1 MTTITLQK
9 RFSQN
14 VITGGASILSQE
26 VIRGG
31 QALFDEL
38 SLNMEYFYP
47 NKVVDIPAKLESMLS
62 RANLPTN
69 AWLEKDKFKNL
80 VLVYLDKDGEEVRVA
95 CAIALTH
102 KDEILLQ
109 DRTGLPVQNVNERYD
124 IFGAIGF
131 ALPSFFAK
139 LPEALVYKKI
149 TKVSL
154 VDFMGTEHTDGNGD
168 KAQVKMPTILCE
180 LDDIAGA
187 EEFFI
192 PVSEIPDTL
201 PLTSKAQAAVAAM
214 HEKM

>member
-14 VITGGASILSQE
+14 VITGGAIILSQE
-26 VIRGG
+26 VVRGG
-31 QALFDEL
+31 QALFHEL
-38 SLNMEYFYP
+38 GLNMEFFRP
-47 NKVVDIPAKLESMLS
+47 NKVAEIPSKLVNMLFG
-62 RANLPTN
+62 ANLPTN
-69 AWLEKDKFKNL
+69 SWLENDKFKGW
-80 VLVYLDKDGEEVRVA
+80 VLVYLDKDGKEVRVA
-95 CAIALTH
+95 CAVALTYE
-102 KDEILLQ
+102 DQVMLQ
-109 DRTGLPVQNVNERYD
+109 DRMGLLVQNVNERHD
-124 IFGAIGF
+124 IFGSIAF
-131 ALPSFFAK
+131 ALSSFFAK
-139 LPEALVYKKI
+139 LPEVLVYKKI
-149 TKVSL
+149 IKVSL